1 MLYLVMVRVVARNAT
16 VGGCG
21 WLVLLCVVCTEVWY
35 AQVGCSGVCC
45 SELTWDETAVV
56 VDEDEKKKEEGI
68 VVYT

>member
-1 MLYLVMVRVVARNAT
+1 MLYFVMVRVVARNAT
-16 VGGCG
+16 VGGWVC
-21 WLVLLCVVCTEVWY
+21 WSCWSCVLWY

-45 SELTWDETAVV
+45 SEFTWDETAVV